1 MGCGTKFQGPF
12 ALRQH
17 LSRDLHS
24 VPWPERSGMAGLP
37 PEDSKPQVGA
47 AAPRRLRAPS
57 GGTEGGAEVYAIAP
71 NVPRAL
77 RGFRRTEI
85 LTPGQSCKVGMSLS
99 DRCLGAFY
107 DESQGGW
114 RPPSQGSE
122 IQLEV
127 GASSKD
133 IRLRTKLII

>member
-1 MGCGTKFQGPF
+1 MPEKAKPVAEWLTCPMGCGTKFQGPF

-57 GGTEGGAEVYAIAP
+57 GGTEGGAEVLASA
-71 NVPRAL
+71 
-77 RGFRRTEI
+77 TE
-85 LTPGQSCKVGMSLS
+85 
-99 DRCLGAFY
+99 
-107 DESQGGW
+107 GGG
-114 RPPSQGSE
+114 P
-122 IQLEV
+122 
-127 GASSKD
+127 
-133 IRLRTKLII
+133 